1 MSSEEHDDR
10 ALDIAALRLELD
22 EAVFRLLRVR
32 VAAGKLGYDSRLLT
46 PVIMTLEQFSR
57 HILDR
62 ASDLHNG
69 NGSRS

>member
-1 MSSEEHDDR
+1 MSEDHDR
-10 ALDIAALRLELD
+10 AIDVGALRLELD
-22 EAVFRLLRVR
+22 EAVFKLLRVR
-32 VAAGKLGYDSRLLT
+32 VAATKLGYDSRLLT

-69 NGSRS
+69 NGSRN